1 MGSLYHTH
9 TSVYHFLPQSP
20 QSWVSDNQDPSTSTS
35 TSWLTLDPP
44 CVAPQGAFPLL
55 GVYSKPLFN
64 GIISN
69 DILSN
74 RSPHSSTKIKTFL
87 ADTAAFTLEHRLF

>member
-9 TSVYHFLPQSP
+9 TSVYHFLPQSS
-20 QSWVSDNQDPSTSTS
+20 QSWVSDNQDPSTS

-69 DILSN
+69 DIISN
-74 RSPHSSTKIKTFL
+74 RSPHSSTKTKTFL